1 MVHMTSAI
9 WIFVDSLWL
18 IVAPRRSF
26 AGRCRSRA
34 VLGFPSR
41 CRADGHRLGTSSPE
55 LAVSVRAA
63 LNANSGV
70 SLGNVLGSNIFNVGL
85 ILGVTALILP
95 LRVKL
100 QLIRF
105 DIPILAVI
113 SLLVFGVLYDSQV
126 SRTEGVLLLTT
137 FVAYSAATFYFAKKD
152 APQEVVKEFAD
163 AQPRRFRSV
172 SVELLCIGA
181 GLAVLVYGADL
192 LVDGA
197 VAIARALGVSE
208 AVIGLTVVAAGTS
221 LPELVSSLVAAARK
235 EPDVAVGTIVGSNI
249 FNITCILGLSST
261 ITPITQS
268 GLGNLDLGAL
278 LLSAVILIPMAWT
291 GFVLKRWE
299 GAVLLV
305 GYSAYVAL
313 LWP

>member
-1 MVHMTSAI
+1 
-9 WIFVDSLWL
+9 
-18 IVAPRRSF
+18 
-26 AGRCRSRA
+26 
-34 VLGFPSR
+34 
-41 CRADGHRLGTSSPE
+41 
-55 LAVSVRAA
+55 
-63 LNANSGV
+63 
-70 SLGNVLGSNIFNVGL
+70 
-85 ILGVTALILP
+85 
-95 LRVKL
+95 
-100 QLIRF
+100 
-105 DIPILAVI
+105 
-113 SLLVFGVLYDSQV
+113 
-126 SRTEGVLLLTT
+126 
-137 FVAYSAATFYFAKKD
+137 
-152 APQEVVKEFAD
+152 
-163 AQPRRFRSV
+163 
-172 SVELLCIGA
+172 
-181 GLAVLVYGADL
+181 LVYGADL